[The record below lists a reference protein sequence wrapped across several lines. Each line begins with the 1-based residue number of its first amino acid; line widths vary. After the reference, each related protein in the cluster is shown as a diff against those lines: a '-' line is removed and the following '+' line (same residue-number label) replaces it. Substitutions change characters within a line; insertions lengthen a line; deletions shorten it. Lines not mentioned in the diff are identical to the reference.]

1 MFPVLQPGLAHV
13 GEAEVELWPAALTD
27 CWGQFMYFGNVM
39 GSSASQQQLQLSE
52 LSEQLTSCGPRSV
65 TLTAATGWQCAS
77 SSSFTFELLANG
89 PLVCVLYSSGPFSC
103 TSLSVRSEKHVS
115 KIN

>member
-52 LSEQLTSCGPRSV
+52 LSEQLTSCGPRCCN
-65 TLTAATGWQCAS
+65 TDS
-77 SSSFTFELLANG
+77 SHRMA
-89 PLVCVLYSSGPFSC
+89 VCIKQFLHF
-103 TSLSVRSEKHVS
+103 
-115 KIN
+115 